1 MACLT
6 AGVPP
11 ICPASNEAALM
22 PFKRVD
28 LAMIRILA
36 VADEV
41 DQALYGPRLR
51 ELRPDLIL
59 GCGDLPFEYLEYLRA
74 TTEVPLLYIRGNHD
88 PSPRGRAISAY
99 LPAEYDQPSPS
110 SAVGCIDLED
120 RWEDEAGLR
129 IAGLGGSIRY
139 NDGDNQ
145 FTQAEMR
152 RRVRKLT
159 RRARMRQWRA
169 RTSVDVVI
177 AHSPPLDCGDEGDG
191 PHRGFAAFHR
201 LIEQLEPKLMLHGH
215 IHPHGKPRPD
225 RNVNG
230 TRIVNVIPHRLLEI
244 EP

>member
-1 MACLT
+1 
-6 AGVPP
+6 
-11 ICPASNEAALM
+11 M

-74 TTEVPLLYIRGNHD
+74 TTEVPLLYIHGNHD
-88 PSPRGRAISAY
+88 PSPRVRAISAY
-99 LPAEYDQPSPS
+99 LPAEYDQRSPA
-110 SAVGCIDLED
+110 SAVGCVDLED

-139 NDGDNQ
+139 KEGDNQ

-152 RRVRKLT
+152 RRVRSLT
-159 RRARMRQWRA
+159 RRARIRQWRD
-169 RTSVDVVI
+169 RRSVDIVI
-177 AHSPPLDCGDEGDG
+177 AHSPPLDCGDEDDG
-191 PHRGFAAFHR
+191 PHRGFAAFHK